1 MNLERTLRTSNG
13 KVVSY
18 TYYLITP
25 MKLFGQ
31 LIFNLVLIQLQN
43 ISRKISG

>member
-1 MNLERTLRTSNG
+1 MNIERTLRTSNG

-18 TYYLITP
+18 AYYLITP
-25 MKLFGQ
+25 IKLFGQ